1 MTQKPEIINIEA
13 LDTARNLLGERFS
26 VIIKYFLIRIVVV
39 RFIWVKI
46 KVKGMLEQLY
56 KKWY

>member
-26 VIIKYFLIRIVVV
+26 VIIKYFLGSFQVSV
-39 RFIWVKI
+39 
-46 KVKGMLEQLY
+46 
-56 KKWY
+56 